1 MCTRDFSK
9 CSPINRDNERL
20 GDRRKF
26 EDKTSDLTF
35 DKLFDK
41 ATNVFNN
48 KKSDLNRKYS
58 KISDYPSHSDVN
70 VNDNNNPVV
79 KEGRKRPRD
88 RNRNSP
94 PFNKH
99 SINNGNLEKRYG
111 MNKLNSI
118 S

>member
-1 MCTRDFSK
+1 MCTRDFSN

-41 ATNVFNN
+41 ATNVFTN

-58 KISDYPSHSDVN
+58 KISEYPSHSDVN
-70 VNDNNNPVV
+70 LNENNNPVI

-88 RNRNSP
+88 RNRNTS

-99 SINNGNLEKRYG
+99 SFNNGNLETRYG
-111 MNKLNSI
+111 I
-118 S
+118 E

>member
-1 MCTRDFSK
+1 MCKRKRDFSN

-41 ATNVFNN
+41 ATNVFAN

-58 KISDYPSHSDVN
+58 KISEYPSHSDVN
-70 VNDNNNPVV
+70 LNENNNPVI

-88 RNRNSP
+88 RNRNTS

-99 SINNGNLEKRYG
+99 SINNGNLETRYG
-111 MNKLNSI
+111 I
-118 S
+118 E

>member
-1 MCTRDFSK
+1 MKYMCTLDFSN

-41 ATNVFNN
+41 ATNVFTN

-58 KISDYPSHSDVN
+58 KISE
-70 VNDNNNPVV
+70 
-79 KEGRKRPRD
+79 KEIFFLAMFAVCTRV
-88 RNRNSP
+88 
-94 PFNKH
+94 
-99 SINNGNLEKRYG
+99 
-111 MNKLNSI
+111 
-118 S
+118 